1 MRDLVE
7 ELAGSR
13 ALLCDGGTLMRC
25 VLVDYARRQS
35 RAKRLRKGWG
45 RQMAAFRQIFTSRFF
60 RGDADP
66 RLWHT

>member
-1 MRDLVE
+1 M
-7 ELAGSR
+7 A
-13 ALLCDGGTLMRC
+13 GTLMRC

-35 RAKRLRKGWG
+35 RAKRLRKGWR
-45 RQMAAFRQIFTSRFF
+45 RQTAAFRQIFTSRFF